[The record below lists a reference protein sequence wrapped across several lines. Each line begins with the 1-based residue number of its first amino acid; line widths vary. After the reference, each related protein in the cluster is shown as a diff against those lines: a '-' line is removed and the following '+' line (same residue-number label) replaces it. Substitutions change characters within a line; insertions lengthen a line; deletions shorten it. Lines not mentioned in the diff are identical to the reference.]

1 MRARAIRA
9 ALLALGVLLLPTA
22 FVVVAVGMIV
32 DSPKTVMAAP
42 VVAIVSFLALT
53 LYSTTD

>member
-1 MRARAIRA
+1 MARAIRA